1 MIPSFQI
8 DHTKLLPGVYV
19 SRQDKVGR
27 TTFVTT
33 YDIRVCMPNREMMQ
47 PAAVHS
53 IEHLMAD
60 YLRNDSPLAKD
71 VIYFGP
77 MGCMTGFYLILKG
90 KRESKEIVPYL
101 ISAFSNCLKEKEVPG
116 TTVKEC
122 GNCYFHNLSE
132 AKVLILRLLETL
144 KHISEDSLVYPK

>member
-19 SRQDKVGR
+19 SRQDNVGR
-27 TTFVTT
+27 TYVTT
-33 YDIRVCMPNREMMQ
+33 YDIRVHTPNRGMMQ
-47 PAAVHS
+47 PAAVHT

-60 YLRNDSPLAKD
+60 YLRNESRLAKD

-90 KRESKEIVPYL
+90 KRESKEIVSDL
-101 ISAFSNCLKEKEVPG
+101 TTAFSACLKAKEVPG
-116 TTVKEC
+116 TTAKEC

-132 AKVLILRLLETL
+132 AKVLIVQFLETL
-144 KHISEDSLVYPK
+144 KHISEARLKYPK